1 MERVRAWRPA
11 LAGVSEVLHAH
22 FTQHSYPAHVHEQWT
37 VLLVD
42 SGGVDYTLD
51 RTRQQAVA
59 GRVTVLPPYVCHDG
73 RAASPG
79 GFDKRVLYVD
89 ERWLPERLTG
99 AALRSPTLTDPA
111 LARAVSG
118 LHDVLDSPGDE
129 LEAESR
135 LALVAERITAH
146 LDPIAPPALPAADGR
161 DAGLARLVR
170 DRLDDDGPSLERI
183 AREVGTH
190 PSHLVRVFRREYGLP
205 PHRYLVGR
213 RLDRARP
220 LLLAG
225 MPIADV
231 ARGHRLPRPVAPD
244 PALPGAARDHPGCV
258 PERRLI
264 PAFAAAGIPGY
275 PGIPDDLGRN
285 FTPDRLVS
293 PGTRVSRPPPGHQVG
308 TRTCHRW
315 PSGSAKAAL

>member
-22 FTQHSYPAHVHEQWT
+22 FTEHSYPAHVHEQWT

-99 AALRSPTLTDPA
+99 AALRSPTLTRPGPGP
-111 LARAVSG
+111 AVSA
-118 LHDVLDSPGDE
+118 LHEVLDSPGTS
-129 LEAESR
+129 SR
-135 LALVAERITAH
+135 PSPGWRWSPQRITR
-146 LDPIAPPALPAADGR
+146 APRPDRPEPAADGR

-170 DRLDDDGPSLERI
+170 DRLDDDAPSLERL
-183 AREVGTH
+183 ARELGTH

-205 PHRYLVGR
+205 PHRYVVGR
-213 RLDRARP
+213 RLDRRP
-220 LLLAG
+220 
-225 MPIADV
+225 
-231 ARGHRLPRPVAPD
+231 
-244 PALPGAARDHPGCV
+244 PAAARRHADRGG
-258 PERRLI
+258 RRRR
-264 PAFAAAGIPGY
+264 PAS
-275 PGIPDDLGRN
+275 
-285 FTPDRLVS
+285 T
-293 PGTRVSRPPPGHQVG
+293 TSR
-308 TRTCHRW
+308 T
-315 PSGSAKAAL
+315 

>member
-146 LDPIAPPALPAADGR
+146 LDPIAPPGLPARTAATQAWRGWCGTGSTTTGR
-161 DAGLARLVR
+161 ASSGSPARS
-170 DRLDDDGPSLERI
+170 GRI
-183 AREVGTH
+183 RRTWCGCSVVSTA
-190 PSHLVRVFRREYGLP
+190 SHRT
-205 PHRYLVGR
+205 
-213 RLDRARP
+213 ATSS
-220 LLLAG
+220 
-225 MPIADV
+225 
-231 ARGHRLPRPVAPD
+231 
-244 PALPGAARDHPGCV
+244 
-258 PERRLI
+258 
-264 PAFAAAGIPGY
+264 AAGSTGPARCCW
-275 PGIPDDLGRN
+275 PACR
-285 FTPDRLVS
+285 
-293 PGTRVSRPPPGHQVG
+293 SR
-308 TRTCHRW
+308 TWRW
-315 PSGSAKAAL
+315 PPASTTSRT

>member
-146 LDPIAPPALPAADGR
+146 LDPIAPPALPARGRPRRGPGAAGAGPARRRRAESRADRPRGR
-161 DAGLARLVR
+161 DA
-170 DRLDDDGPSLERI
+170 S
-183 AREVGTH
+183 
-190 PSHLVRVFRREYGLP
+190 
-205 PHRYLVGR
+205 
-213 RLDRARP
+213 
-220 LLLAG
+220 
-225 MPIADV
+225 
-231 ARGHRLPRPVAPD
+231 VAP
-244 PALPGAARDHPGCV
+244 GAGV
-258 PERRLI
+258 P
-264 PAFAAAGIPGY
+264 
-275 PGIPDDLGRN
+275 
-285 FTPDRLVS
+285 S
-293 PGTRVSRPPPGHQVG
+293 
-308 TRTCHRW
+308 
-315 PSGSAKAAL
+315 